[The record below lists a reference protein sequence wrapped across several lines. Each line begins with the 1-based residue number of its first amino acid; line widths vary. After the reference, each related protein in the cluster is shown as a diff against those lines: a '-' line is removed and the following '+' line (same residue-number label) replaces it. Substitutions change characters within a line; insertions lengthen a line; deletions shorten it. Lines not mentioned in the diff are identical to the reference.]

1 MASFLWGPRRGAQA
15 YKPGSVPFRA
25 SVINLGEH
33 VTMPLS
39 RFLPSDSREQ
49 RSDVGLHGIAAHSVL
64 VSPRLSLSLSGKKR
78 DLVSVA
84 VTKHFCL
91 TAVNRCGALCCPDFP
106 HLSARQTG
114 LLYVFARS
122 LIGSRESGV
131 RESNPPPRLG
141 KPMHYRCANTAIATA
156 KLQYFLHICKFI
168 CYFLINLYDLALEAA
183 GDLGTFKGF
192 DILGLQSCHALRS
205 LDDQREFRFLG
216 TQN

>member
-1 MASFLWGPRRGAQA
+1 MVFTFSPHRGAQA
-15 YKPGSVPFRA
+15 CKPGSVPFRA

-49 RSDVGLHGIAAHSVL
+49 RSDVGLHGIAAHSLL
-64 VSPRLSLSLSGKKR
+64 VSPRCQPFTFQFSTFTS
-78 DLVSVA
+78 LVSVA

-91 TAVNRCGALCCPDFP
+91 TAVNRCGGATDRP
-106 HLSARQTG
+106 AW
-114 LLYVFARS
+114 
-122 LIGSRESGV
+122 SGV

-156 KLQYFLHICKFI
+156 KLLHFLHICKFI
-168 CYFLINLYDLALEAA
+168 CYFLINLYNLTFETA

-192 DILGLQSCHALRS
+192 DILCLKSSHTLRS
-205 LDDQREFRFLG
+205 LDDQRQLGFLR
-216 TQN
+216 T